1 MNKFIKSILI
11 IILKY
16 FAHYI
21 TMEIL
26 NEKKFFD
33 FSDSNTIERLILS
46 LIVGIIIELSIKYKN
61 NS

>member
-1 MNKFIKSILI
+1 
-11 IILKY
+11 
-16 FAHYI
+16 
-21 TMEIL
+21 MEIL

>member
-11 IILKY
+11 IILIS